1 MGRLA
6 EVRAGWQCD
15 WRMRICMAVRTGGSV
30 EQISGR
36 LWVWTVDQG
45 AAHLT
50 HLTTKISNRRLLEIV
65 RKFF

>member
-1 MGRLA
+1 
-6 EVRAGWQCD
+6 
-15 WRMRICMAVRTGGSV
+15 MAVRTGGSV

-50 HLTTKISNRRLLEIV
+50 HLITKISNRSLLEIV
-65 RKFF
+65 RKFL